1 MLNRKPQRYHFN
13 STAQESHQVFTFDR
27 ITNHDY
33 QFFTDMKTT
42 AFFIL
47 TVCIC
52 VVVVYAS
59 KTGVKDVSQGSVKTE
74 GKVVVNQ
81 HCNSAAIATEIRSL
95 KEEVKTMKKELTQ
108 RLDSKGRK
116 EHICLT

>member
-1 MLNRKPQRYHFN
+1 
-13 STAQESHQVFTFDR
+13 
-27 ITNHDY
+27 
-33 QFFTDMKTT
+33 MKTT

-47 TVCIC
+47 AMSIC

-59 KTGVKDVSQGSVKTE
+59 KTGVKIVSNLGSVKTE

-81 HCNSAAIATEIRSL
+81 HCNSAAIVTEIRSL

-108 RLDSKGRK
+108 RLDSKGKK
-116 EHICLT
+116 EKICLSKCLLI

>member
-1 MLNRKPQRYHFN
+1 
-13 STAQESHQVFTFDR
+13 
-27 ITNHDY
+27 
-33 QFFTDMKTT
+33 MKTT

-52 VVVVYAS
+52 VVAVYPS
-59 KTGVKDVSQGSVKTE
+59 KTGVKNVSKGSVKTE

-108 RLDSKGRK
+108 QLDKRGSKGRK
-116 EHICLT
+116 EQICLPACLLIELAPAVISFCPSCKGMLLQFV